1 MKKVLMVT
9 AILLASSAGALAAG
23 ASQQQSERGVQQNKQ
38 HTSGAGT
45 RSMNRGTSA
54 NGGVGTGGVTTG
66 GGRTGDPSNT
76 SLDRSGRSG
85 TSASPGANSL
95 DSH

>member
-1 MKKVLMVT
+1 MKKALMVT
-9 AILLASSAGALAAG
+9 AIVLASAAGALAAG

-66 GGRTGDPSNT
+66 SGRTGDPSNT
-76 SLDRSGRSG
+76 SLGRSG
-85 TSASPGANSL
+85 TSASPDANGL

>member
-1 MKKVLMVT
+1 MIT
-9 AILLASSAGALAAG
+9 AIVLASSAGALAAG
-23 ASQQQSERGVQQNKQ
+23 MSQQRSDGVKH
-38 HTSGAGT
+38 HTSGAGAK
-45 RSMNRGTSA
+45 SMNRGTSA

-66 GGRTGDPSNT
+66 SGKTGDPSNT

-85 TSASPGANSL
+85 SSASPGANGV

>member
-1 MKKVLMVT
+1 MKKALMIT
-9 AILLASSAGALAAG
+9 AIVLASSAGALAAG
-23 ASQQQSERGVQQNKQ
+23 MSQQHSDGVQQNKH
-38 HTSGAGT
+38 HTSGAGAK
-45 RSMNRGTSA
+45 SMNRGTSA

-66 GGRTGDPSNT
+66 SGKTGDPSNT

-85 TSASPGANSL
+85 SSASPGANGV